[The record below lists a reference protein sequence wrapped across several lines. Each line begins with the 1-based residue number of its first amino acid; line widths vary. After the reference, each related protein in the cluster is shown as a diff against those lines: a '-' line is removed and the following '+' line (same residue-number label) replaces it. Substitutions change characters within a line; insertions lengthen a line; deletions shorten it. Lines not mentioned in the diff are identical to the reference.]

1 MNHPHEPDLAAPA
14 DRTVAEA
21 TAIPPDEVADDPRA
35 YLAWLRDPERRARRH
50 RPRPRIIPLPPEP
63 SNTQL
68 AQVRDPAYLT
78 AQTKLRAL
86 PDLGAALL
94 EAARAQLDPDTPYED
109 LVIHAAA
116 APGAPE
122 RNGTARND
130 PEQPATP
137 ACTTG
142 GEQ

>member
-50 RPRPRIIPLPPEP
+50 RPRPQIIPLPPKP

-68 AQVRDPAYLT
+68 TQVRDPAYAT

-94 EAARAQLDPDTPYED
+94 EAARAQLDPDTPYQD

-116 APGAPE
+116 SSAPE
-122 RNGTARND
+122 RNGTARNN
-130 PEQPATP
+130 PQQPAR
-137 ACTTG
+137 TTG